1 MTIRHLVALVLLTA
15 GTAVVLLSA
24 LALVV
29 LPRPYGRLHA
39 LSPASSLGAPLI
51 ALALAVQTGPG
62 RAAVKL
68 LAIAVVLAVGGPV
81 TTMALGRATAQHE
94 NTDRAPGPAPD
105 PEGKQ
110 PQ

>member
-1 MTIRHLVALVLLTA
+1 MSVRHAVALVLLTA
-15 GTAVVLLSA
+15 GTATVLLSA
-24 LALVV
+24 VALVV
-29 LPRPYGRLHA
+29 LPKPFGRLHA
-39 LSPASSLGAPLI
+39 LSPATSLGVPLI

-68 LAIAVVLAVGGPV
+68 LAIGALIALGGPV

-94 NTDRAPGPAPD
+94 GAVAAGS
-105 PEGKQ
+105 EGKP